1 LVPVPFTYEP
11 VPFPAKVVTT
21 PADSSGV
28 GVTDATA
35 KTVALLEYVSDKFP
49 LKKLQDAAVKLT
61 DESTDEKVGGV
72 AEIEVTLLP
81 KTLLSLHAVMF
92 APDNVSVLESAASNH
107 TTHPGTLLG
116 SNPKMFLDVP
126 IITCLKQN
134 IVGR

>member
-28 GVTDATA
+28 GVIDATA

-49 LKKLQDAAVKLT
+49 LKKLQD